1 MSQFLIIFFYRIQRV
16 SLTPVQLFFLINET
30 PTFGFTKLIRPGYD
44 NIYVTEK
51 QNTMTE
57 EEYFDRLIAERERY
71 VGDYYDAL
79 EDRYEG
85 DEWDY
90 DGFFHY

>member
-1 MSQFLIIFFYRIQRV
+1 MGI
-16 SLTPVQLFFLINET
+16 
-30 PTFGFTKLIRPGYD
+30 D
-44 NIYVTEK
+44 NIYVTENA
-51 QNTMTE
+51 NTMTE

-71 VGDYYDAL
+71 VDEYYDAL

-90 DGFFHY
+90 DGIFHY

>member
-1 MSQFLIIFFYRIQRV
+1 MRI
-16 SLTPVQLFFLINET
+16 
-30 PTFGFTKLIRPGYD
+30 D
-44 NIYVTEK
+44 NIYVTENV
-51 QNTMTE
+51 NTMTE
-57 EEYFDRLIAERERY
+57 EEYFNRLIDERERY
-71 VGDYYDAL
+71 VDDYYDAL

>member
-16 SLTPVQLFFLINET
+16 SLIPVQLFFLINET

-51 QNTMTE
+51 QNTM
-57 EEYFDRLIAERERY
+57 FDLTLYTYGTTI
-71 VGDYYDAL
+71 
-79 EDRYEG
+79 
-85 DEWDY
+85 
-90 DGFFHY
+90 